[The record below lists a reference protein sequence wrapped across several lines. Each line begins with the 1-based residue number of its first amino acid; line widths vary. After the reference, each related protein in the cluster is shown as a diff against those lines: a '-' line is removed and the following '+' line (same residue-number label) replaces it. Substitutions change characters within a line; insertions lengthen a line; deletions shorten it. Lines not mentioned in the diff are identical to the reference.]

1 MKILNVYR
9 SEPDDTV
16 KKLVEIV
23 GRDRDVDT
31 FDLNVDAPDY
41 DALVDQIFAADQT
54 ICWWQSV
61 TEIDV
66 LFYLKGLKS

>member
-23 GRDRDVDT
+23 TRDRETDT
-31 FDLNVDAPDY
+31 FDLSGDTPDY
-41 DALVDQIFAADQT
+41 SALVDKIFAADQT
-54 ICWWQSV
+54 ICWW
-61 TEIDV
+61 
-66 LFYLKGLKS
+66 

>member
-9 SEPDDTV
+9 TAPTADV

-23 GRDRDVDT
+23 SEGREADA

-41 DALVDQIFAADQT
+41 DALVDKVLGADQT
-54 ICWWQSV
+54 ICWW
-61 TEIDV
+61 
-66 LFYLKGLKS
+66 

>member
-23 GRDRDVDT
+23 TRDRESDS
-31 FDLNVDAPDY
+31 FDLDVESPDY
-41 DALVDQIFAADQT
+41 SVLVDKVFASDQT
-54 ICWWQSV
+54 ICWW
-61 TEIDV
+61 
-66 LFYLKGLKS
+66 